1 MVLKIVT
8 SVYELNYEDS
18 RGGMVYK
25 SYPLL
30 TQTLRNIIFDGF
42 EYVIYTNKHTYDKY
56 HLGQEFN
63 KPNITIKFRELDSEY
78 YLNNV
83 NPIRVVKYSEG
94 EIYDR
99 IYSVKNYIEVIFNK
113 LQFLL
118 LSPFLNSIVLIFNK
132 LQFLLEECED
142 DKNVVWI
149 DSGLF
154 GTSCHD
160 RWRDYINVFA
170 HSELFLNKINEKI
183 SDNGF
188 ICLRGESI
196 QVNYELKDVLVGMFN
211 TDFKLVPGGLFGGDS
226 ESIKKV
232 LSNYLSIFE
241 KYYTETNKLISEQEV
256 LSILTHTNDVKFFNF
271 GDWLDLQKGILDLMD
286 LLDNDKYKIDE
297 KYDV

>member
-30 TQTLRNIIFDGF
+30 SQTLRNIIFDGF
-42 EYVIYTNKHTYDKY
+42 EYVIYTDQHTYDKY
-56 HLGQEFN
+56 YLGDEFN
-63 KPNITIKFRELDSEY
+63 QPNVTIKIQELNSKN
-78 YLNNV
+78 YLDNI
-83 NPIRVVKYSEG
+83 NPIRMSNFSDG

-99 IYSVKNYIEVIFNK
+99 IYCVKNYVEVIFNK

-118 LSPFLNSIVLIFNK
+118 D
-132 LQFLLEECED
+132 ECED
-142 DKNVVWI
+142 NKNVVWI

-170 HSELFLNKINEKI
+170 HTELFLNKINEKI
-183 SDNGF
+183 SENGF

-196 QVNYELKDVLVGMFN
+196 QVNYELKDVLVNMFN
-211 TDFKLVPGGLFGGDS
+211 TDFKLVPGGLFGGTS
-226 ESIKKV
+226 EDVKKV
-232 LSNYLSIFE
+232 LSNYPSIFE
-241 KYYTETNKLISEQEV
+241 KYYQSTNKLISEQEV

-271 GDWLDLQKGILDLMD
+271 GDWLDLQRSILDIMD
-286 LLDNDKYKIDE
+286 LLDLNKYKIDE

>member
-30 TQTLRNIIFDGF
+30 TQTLRNIIFEGF
-42 EYVIYTNKHTYDKY
+42 EYVIYTNKYTYDKY
-56 HLGQEFN
+56 HLGEEFN

-83 NPIRVVKYSEG
+83 NPIRVSNYSDG
-94 EIYDR
+94 EIHDR
-99 IYSVKNYIEVIFNK
+99 IYCVKNYIEVIFNK

-118 LSPFLNSIVLIFNK
+118 D
-132 LQFLLEECED
+132 ECED

-183 SDNGF
+183 LDNGF

-211 TDFKLVPGGLFGGDS
+211 TDFKLVPGGLFGGNS

-271 GDWLDLQKGILDLMD
+271 GDWLDLQKGILGLMD
-286 LLDNDKYKIDE
+286 LLDTDKYKIDE

>member
-30 TQTLRNIIFDGF
+30 TQTLRNIIFEGF
-42 EYVIYTNKHTYDKY
+42 EYVIYTNKYTYDKY
-56 HLGQEFN
+56 RLGEEFN
-63 KPNITIKFRELDSEY
+63 KPNITIKFRELDSDY
-78 YLNNV
+78 YLNNI
-83 NPIRVVKYSEG
+83 NPIRLSNYSDG
-94 EIYDR
+94 EIYER
-99 IYSVKNYIEVIFNK
+99 VYCVKNYIEVIFNK

-118 LSPFLNSIVLIFNK
+118 D
-132 LQFLLEECED
+132 ECED
-142 DKNVVWI
+142 DKNIVWI

-196 QVNYELKDVLVGMFN
+196 QVNYELKAVLVGMFN
-211 TDFKLVPGGLFGGDS
+211 TDFKLVPGGLFGGDG

-286 LLDNDKYKIDE
+286 LLDTDKYKIDE

>member
-30 TQTLRNIIFDGF
+30 SQTLRNIIFDGF
-42 EYVIYTNKHTYDKY
+42 EYVIYTDQHTYDKY
-56 HLGQEFN
+56 YLGDEFN
-63 KPNITIKFRELDSEY
+63 QPNVTIKIQELNSKN
-78 YLNNV
+78 YLDNI
-83 NPIRVVKYSEG
+83 NPIRMSNFSDG

-99 IYSVKNYIEVIFNK
+99 IYCVKNYVEVIFNK

-118 LSPFLNSIVLIFNK
+118 DES
-132 LQFLLEECED
+132 ED
-142 DKNVVWI
+142 NKNVVWI

-170 HSELFLNKINEKI
+170 HTELFLNKINEKI
-183 SDNGF
+183 SENGF

-196 QVNYELKDVLVGMFN
+196 QINYELKDVLVNMFN
-211 TDFKLVPGGLFGGDS
+211 TDFKLVPGGLFGGTS
-226 ESIKKV
+226 EDVKKV
-232 LSNYLSIFE
+232 LSNYPSIFE
-241 KYYTETNKLISEQEV
+241 KYYQSTNKLISEQEV

-271 GDWLDLQKGILDLMD
+271 GDWLDLQRSILDIMD
-286 LLDNDKYKIDE
+286 LLDLNKYKIDE

>member
-30 TQTLRNIIFDGF
+30 SQTLRNIIFDGF
-42 EYVIYTNKHTYDKY
+42 EYVIYTDQHTYDKY
-56 HLGQEFN
+56 YLGDEFN
-63 KPNITIKFRELDSEY
+63 QPNVTIKIQELNSKN
-78 YLNNV
+78 YLDNI
-83 NPIRVVKYSEG
+83 NPIRMSNFLDG

-99 IYSVKNYIEVIFNK
+99 IYCVKNYIEVIFNK

-118 LSPFLNSIVLIFNK
+118 D
-132 LQFLLEECED
+132 ECED
-142 DKNVVWI
+142 NKNVVWI

-183 SDNGF
+183 SENGF

-196 QVNYELKDVLVGMFN
+196 QINYELKDVLVNMFN
-211 TDFKLVPGGLFGGDS
+211 TDFKLVPGGLFGGTS
-226 ESIKKV
+226 EDVKKV
-232 LSNYLSIFE
+232 LSNYPSIFE
-241 KYYTETNKLISEQEV
+241 KYYQTTNKLISEQEV
-256 LSILTHTNDVKFFNF
+256 LSILTHTNDVMFFNF
-271 GDWLDLQKGILDLMD
+271 GDWLDLQRSILEIMD
-286 LLDNDKYKIDE
+286 LLDVNKYKIDE

>member
-30 TQTLRNIIFDGF
+30 TQTLRNIIFEGF
-42 EYVIYTNKHTYDKY
+42 EYVIYTNKYTYDKY
-56 HLGQEFN
+56 RLGEEFN
-63 KPNITIKFRELDSEY
+63 KPNITIKFRELDSDY
-78 YLNNV
+78 YLNNI
-83 NPIRVVKYSEG
+83 NPIRLSNYSDG
-94 EIYDR
+94 EIYER
-99 IYSVKNYIEVIFNK
+99 VYCVKNYIEVIFNK

-118 LSPFLNSIVLIFNK
+118 D
-132 LQFLLEECED
+132 ECED
-142 DKNVVWI
+142 DKNIVWI

-211 TDFKLVPGGLFGGDS
+211 TDFKLVPGGLFGGDG

-286 LLDNDKYKIDE
+286 LLDTDKYKIDE

>member
-30 TQTLRNIIFDGF
+30 TQTLRNIIFEGF
-42 EYVIYTNKHTYDKY
+42 EYVIYTNQYTYDKY
-56 HLGQEFN
+56 NLSVEFN
-63 KPNITIKFRELDSEY
+63 QPNVKIKIHELDSKNY
-78 YLNNV
+78 VDNI
-83 NPIRVVKYSEG
+83 NPIRVSNFLNG

-99 IYSVKNYIEVIFNK
+99 IYCVKNYVEVIFNK

-118 LSPFLNSIVLIFNK
+118 D
-132 LQFLLEECED
+132 ECENN
-142 DKNVVWI
+142 KNVVWI

-170 HSELFLNKINEKI
+170 HSESFLNKINKKI
-183 SDNGF
+183 SENGF

-196 QVNYELKDVLVGMFN
+196 QINYELKDILVNMFN
-211 TDFKLVPGGLFGGDS
+211 TDFKLVPGGLFGGTS
-226 ESIKKV
+226 ENVKKV
-232 LSNYLSIFE
+232 LSNYSSVFE
-241 KYYTETNKLISEQEV
+241 KYYQTTNKLISEQEV
-256 LSILTHTNDVKFFNF
+256 LSILTHTNDAKFFNF
-271 GDWLDLQKGILDLMD
+271 GDWLDLQKGILDIMD
-286 LLDNDKYKIDE
+286 LLDLNKYKTDE

>member
-30 TQTLRNIIFDGF
+30 SQTLRNIIFDGF
-42 EYVIYTNKHTYDKY
+42 EYVIYTDQHTYDKY
-56 HLGQEFN
+56 YLGDEFN
-63 KPNITIKFRELDSEY
+63 QPNVTIKIQELNSKN
-78 YLNNV
+78 YLDNI
-83 NPIRVVKYSEG
+83 NPIRMSNFSDG

-99 IYSVKNYIEVIFNK
+99 IYCVKNYVEVIFNK

-118 LSPFLNSIVLIFNK
+118 DES
-132 LQFLLEECED
+132 ED
-142 DKNVVWI
+142 NKNVVWI

-170 HSELFLNKINEKI
+170 HTELFLNKINEKI
-183 SDNGF
+183 SENGF

-196 QVNYELKDVLVGMFN
+196 QINYELKDVLVNMFN
-211 TDFKLVPGGLFGGDS
+211 TDFKLVPGGLFGGTS
-226 ESIKKV
+226 EDVKKV
-232 LSNYLSIFE
+232 LSNYPSIFE
-241 KYYTETNKLISEQEV
+241 KYYQSTNKLISEQEV

-271 GDWLDLQKGILDLMD
+271 GDWLDLQRSILEIMD
-286 LLDNDKYKIDE
+286 LLDLNKYKIDE

>member
-30 TQTLRNIIFDGF
+30 TQTLRNIIFEGF
-42 EYVIYTNKHTYDKY
+42 EYVIYTDQYTYDKY
-56 HLGQEFN
+56 QLGNEFN
-63 KPNITIKFRELDSEY
+63 KPNVTIKIQELNSKN
-78 YLNNV
+78 YLNNI
-83 NPIRVVKYSEG
+83 NPIRISNFLGG

-99 IYSVKNYIEVIFNK
+99 IYCVKNYIEVIFNK

-118 LSPFLNSIVLIFNK
+118 D
-132 LQFLLEECED
+132 ECED
-142 DKNVVWI
+142 NKNVVWI

-170 HSELFLNKINEKI
+170 HSVSFLNKINEKI
-183 SDNGF
+183 SENGF

-196 QVNYELKDVLVGMFN
+196 QVNYELKDILVNMFN
-211 TDFKLVPGGLFGGDS
+211 TDFKLVPGGLFGGTSKDV
-226 ESIKKV
+226 KKV
-232 LSNYLSIFE
+232 LSNYSSIFE
-241 KYYTETNKLISEQEV
+241 KYYQTTNKLISEQEV

-271 GDWLDLQKGILDLMD
+271 GDWLDLQRSILDIMD
-286 LLDNDKYKIDE
+286 LLDVNKYKIDE

>member
-1 MVLKIVT
+1 MVLKIIT

-30 TQTLRNIIFDGF
+30 TQTLRNIIFDEF
-42 EYVIYTNKHTYDKY
+42 EYVIYTNKYTNDKY
-56 HLGQEFN
+56 NLSNKFN
-63 KPNITIKFRELDSEY
+63 QSNVTIKLHELNSENY
-78 YLNNV
+78 IKNI
-83 NPIRVVKYSEG
+83 NPIRSLNFKNG

-99 IYSVKNYIEVIFNK
+99 IYCVKNYIEVIFNK

-118 LSPFLNSIVLIFNK
+118 NES
-132 LQFLLEECED
+132 ED

-160 RWRDYINVFA
+160 RWRDYINIFA
-170 HSELFLNKINEKI
+170 HSKLFLHKINEKI
-183 SDNGF
+183 NKNGF

-196 QVNYELKDVLVGMFN
+196 PINYELKSTLVNMFN
-211 TDFKLVPGGLFGGDS
+211 IDFKLVPGGLFGGS
-226 ESIKKV
+226 GKEVKKV
-232 LSNYLSIFE
+232 LSKYPLIFE
-241 KYYTETNKLISEQEV
+241 EYYKNTNKLISEQEV
-256 LSILTHTNDVKFFNF
+256 LSILTHSNDVKFFNF

>member
-30 TQTLRNIIFDGF
+30 TQTLRNIIFEGF
-42 EYVIYTNKHTYDKY
+42 EYVIYTNKYTYDKY
-56 HLGQEFN
+56 RLGEEFN
-63 KPNITIKFRELDSEY
+63 KPNITIKFRELDSDY
-78 YLNNV
+78 YLNNI
-83 NPIRVVKYSEG
+83 NPIRLSNYSDG
-94 EIYDR
+94 EIYER
-99 IYSVKNYIEVIFNK
+99 VYCVKNYIEVIFNK

-118 LSPFLNSIVLIFNK
+118 D
-132 LQFLLEECED
+132 ECED
-142 DKNVVWI
+142 DKNILWI
-149 DSGLF
+149 DSGLI

-211 TDFKLVPGGLFGGDS
+211 TDFKLVPGGLFGGDG

-271 GDWLDLQKGILDLMD
+271 GDWLDLQKGVLDLMD
-286 LLDNDKYKIDE
+286 LLDTDKYKIDE

>member
-30 TQTLRNIIFDGF
+30 SQTLRNIIFDGF
-42 EYVIYTNKHTYDKY
+42 EYVIYTDQHTYDKY
-56 HLGQEFN
+56 YLGNEFN
-63 KPNITIKFRELDSEY
+63 QPNVTIKIQELNSKNYVD
-78 YLNNV
+78 NI
-83 NPIRVVKYSEG
+83 NPIRVSNFSDG

-99 IYSVKNYIEVIFNK
+99 IYCVKNYIEVIFNK

-118 LSPFLNSIVLIFNK
+118 D
-132 LQFLLEECED
+132 ECED
-142 DKNVVWI
+142 NKNVVWI

-170 HSELFLNKINEKI
+170 HTELFLNKINEKI
-183 SDNGF
+183 SKNGF

-196 QVNYELKDVLVGMFN
+196 QVNYELKDVLVNMFN
-211 TDFKLVPGGLFGGDS
+211 TDFKLVPGGLFGGTS
-226 ESIKKV
+226 EDVKKV
-232 LSNYLSIFE
+232 LSNYSSIFE
-241 KYYTETNKLISEQEV
+241 KYYQTTNKLISEQEV

-271 GDWLDLQKGILDLMD
+271 GDWLDLQRSILEIMD
-286 LLDNDKYKIDE
+286 LLDVNKYKIDE

>member
-1 MVLKIVT
+1 MVLKIIT

-25 SYPLL
+25 SFPLL
-30 TQTLRNIIFDGF
+30 TQTLRNIIFDEF
-42 EYVIYTNKHTYDKY
+42 EYVIYTNKYTNDKY
-56 HLGQEFN
+56 NLSNKFN
-63 KPNITIKFRELDSEY
+63 QSNVTIKLHELNSENY
-78 YLNNV
+78 IKNI
-83 NPIRVVKYSEG
+83 NPIRSLNFKNG

-99 IYSVKNYIEVIFNK
+99 IYCVKNYIEVIFNK

-118 LSPFLNSIVLIFNK
+118 NES
-132 LQFLLEECED
+132 ED

-160 RWRDYINVFA
+160 RWRDYINIFA
-170 HSELFLNKINEKI
+170 HSKLFLHKINEKI
-183 SDNGF
+183 NKNGF

-196 QVNYELKDVLVGMFN
+196 PINYELKSTLVNMFN
-211 TDFKLVPGGLFGGDS
+211 IDFKLVPGGLFGGS
-226 ESIKKV
+226 GKEVKKV
-232 LSNYLSIFE
+232 LSKYPLIFE
-241 KYYTETNKLISEQEV
+241 EYYKNTNKLISEQEV
-256 LSILTHTNDVKFFNF
+256 LSILTHSNDVKFFNF

>member
-30 TQTLRNIIFDGF
+30 TQTLRNIIFEGF
-42 EYVIYTNKHTYDKY
+42 EYVIYTNKYTYDKY
-56 HLGQEFN
+56 RLGEEFN
-63 KPNITIKFRELDSEY
+63 KPNITIKFRELDSDY

-83 NPIRVVKYSEG
+83 NPIRLSNYSDG
-94 EIYDR
+94 EIYER
-99 IYSVKNYIEVIFNK
+99 VYCVKNYIEVIFNK

-118 LSPFLNSIVLIFNK
+118 D
-132 LQFLLEECED
+132 ECED
-142 DKNVVWI
+142 DKNIVWI

-211 TDFKLVPGGLFGGDS
+211 TDFKLVPGGLFGGDG

-286 LLDNDKYKIDE
+286 LLDTDKYKIDE

>member
-30 TQTLRNIIFDGF
+30 TQTLRNIIFEVF
-42 EYVIYTNKHTYDKY
+42 EYVIYTNKYTYDKY
-56 HLGQEFN
+56 HLGEEFN

-83 NPIRVVKYSEG
+83 NPIRVSNYSDG
-94 EIYDR
+94 EIHDR
-99 IYSVKNYIEVIFNK
+99 IYCVKNYIEVIFNK

-118 LSPFLNSIVLIFNK
+118 D
-132 LQFLLEECED
+132 ECED

-183 SDNGF
+183 LDNGF

-211 TDFKLVPGGLFGGDS
+211 TDFKLVPGGLFGGNS

-271 GDWLDLQKGILDLMD
+271 GDWLDLQKGILGLMD
-286 LLDNDKYKIDE
+286 LLDTDKYKIDE

>member
-30 TQTLRNIIFDGF
+30 TQTLRNIIFEGF
-42 EYVIYTNKHTYDKY
+42 EYVIYTDQHTYDKY
-56 HLGQEFN
+56 YLGNEFN
-63 KPNITIKFRELDSEY
+63 QPNVTIKIQELNSKNYVD
-78 YLNNV
+78 NI
-83 NPIRVVKYSEG
+83 NPIRVSNFSDG

-99 IYSVKNYIEVIFNK
+99 IYCVKNYIEVIFNK

-118 LSPFLNSIVLIFNK
+118 D
-132 LQFLLEECED
+132 ECED
-142 DKNVVWI
+142 NKNVVWI

-170 HSELFLNKINEKI
+170 HTELFLNKINEKI
-183 SDNGF
+183 SENGF

-196 QVNYELKDVLVGMFN
+196 QVNYELKDVLVNMFN
-211 TDFKLVPGGLFGGDS
+211 TDFKLVPGGLFGGTS
-226 ESIKKV
+226 EDVKKV
-232 LSNYLSIFE
+232 LSNYSSIFE
-241 KYYTETNKLISEQEV
+241 KYYQTTNKLISEQEV

-271 GDWLDLQKGILDLMD
+271 GDWLDLQRSILDIMD
-286 LLDNDKYKIDE
+286 LLDINKYKIDE

>member
-30 TQTLRNIIFDGF
+30 TQTLRNIIFEGF
-42 EYVIYTNKHTYDKY
+42 EYVIYTNKYTYDKY
-56 HLGQEFN
+56 RLGEEFN
-63 KPNITIKFRELDSEY
+63 KPNITIKFRELDSDY
-78 YLNNV
+78 YLNNI
-83 NPIRVVKYSEG
+83 NPIRLSNYSDG
-94 EIYDR
+94 EIYER
-99 IYSVKNYIEVIFNK
+99 VYCVKNYIEVIFNK

-118 LSPFLNSIVLIFNK
+118 D
-132 LQFLLEECED
+132 ECED
-142 DKNVVWI
+142 DKNIVWI

-211 TDFKLVPGGLFGGDS
+211 TDFKLVPGGLFGGDG

-271 GDWLDLQKGILDLMD
+271 GDWLDLQKGVLDLMD
-286 LLDNDKYKIDE
+286 LLDTDKYKIDE
-297 KYDV
+297 KYVV

>member
-42 EYVIYTNKHTYDKY
+42 EYVIYTNKYTYDKY
-56 HLGQEFN
+56 LLGEQFN
-63 KPNITIKFRELDSEY
+63 QPNVTIKFRELNSEY
-78 YLNNV
+78 YVNNI
-83 NPIRVVKYSEG
+83 NPIRVSNYSDG

-99 IYSVKNYIEVIFNK
+99 IYCVKNYIEVIFNK
-113 LQFLL
+113 IQFLL
-118 LSPFLNSIVLIFNK
+118 D
-132 LQFLLEECED
+132 ECED
-142 DKNVVWI
+142 NKNVVWI

-183 SDNGF
+183 LENGF

-211 TDFKLVPGGLFGGDS
+211 TDFKLVPGGLFGGNN

-241 KYYTETNKLISEQEV
+241 IYYTNTNKLISEQEV

-271 GDWLDLQKGILDLMD
+271 GDWLDLQKGILSLMD
-286 LLDNDKYKIDE
+286 LLDSNKYKIDV

>member
-18 RGGMVYK
+18 RGGMIYK

-42 EYVIYTNKHTYDKY
+42 EYVIYTDKFTYEKY
-56 HLGQEFN
+56 GLGDEFN
-63 KPNITIKFRELDSEY
+63 QPNVIIKFYELNSDY
-78 YLNNV
+78 YQKNIE
-83 NPIRVVKYSEG
+83 PIRSLNFLNG

-99 IYSVKNYIEVIFNK
+99 IYCVKNYIEVIFNK

-118 LSPFLNSIVLIFNK
+118 DES
-132 LQFLLEECED
+132 EEG
-142 DKNVVWI
+142 KNVVWV

-170 HSELFLNKINEKI
+170 HTRLFLDKINEKI
-183 SDNGF
+183 SENEF

-196 QVNYELKDVLVGMFN
+196 QVNYELKDVLVNMFG
-211 TDFKLVPGGLFGGDS
+211 TDFKLVPGGLFGGTN
-226 ESIKKV
+226 EKIEKV
-232 LSNYLSIFE
+232 LSNYLFILE
-241 KYYTETNKLISEQEV
+241 KYYQTTNKLISEQEV
-256 LSILTHTNDVKFFNF
+256 LSILTHSDDVKFFNF
-271 GDWLDLQKGILDLMD
+271 GDWLDLQRSILDLMD
-286 LLDNDKYKIDE
+286 LLDVEKYKTNE
-297 KYDV
+297 MYEL

>member
-30 TQTLRNIIFDGF
+30 SQTLRNIIFDGF
-42 EYVIYTNKHTYDKY
+42 EYVIYTDQHTYDKY
-56 HLGQEFN
+56 YLGDEFN
-63 KPNITIKFRELDSEY
+63 QPNVTIKIQELNSKN
-78 YLNNV
+78 YLDNI
-83 NPIRVVKYSEG
+83 NPIRMSNFLDG

-99 IYSVKNYIEVIFNK
+99 IYCVKNYIEVIFNK

-118 LSPFLNSIVLIFNK
+118 D
-132 LQFLLEECED
+132 ECED
-142 DKNVVWI
+142 NKNVVWV

-183 SDNGF
+183 SENGF

-196 QVNYELKDVLVGMFN
+196 QINYELKDVLVNMFN
-211 TDFKLVPGGLFGGDS
+211 TDFKLVPGGLFGGTS
-226 ESIKKV
+226 EDVKKV
-232 LSNYLSIFE
+232 LSNYPSIFE
-241 KYYTETNKLISEQEV
+241 KYYQTTNKLISEQEV
-256 LSILTHTNDVKFFNF
+256 LSILTHTNDVMFFNF
-271 GDWLDLQKGILDLMD
+271 GDWLDLQRSILEIMD
-286 LLDNDKYKIDE
+286 LLDVNKYKIDE